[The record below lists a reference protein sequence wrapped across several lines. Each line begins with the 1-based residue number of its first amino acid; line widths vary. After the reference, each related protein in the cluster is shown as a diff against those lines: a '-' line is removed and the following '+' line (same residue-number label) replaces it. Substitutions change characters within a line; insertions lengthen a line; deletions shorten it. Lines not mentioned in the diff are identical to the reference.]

1 MTAPTEVTPQARPEL
16 HPTVLEADGKPAFVV
31 LPYAEY
37 LALTGSP
44 PMAVAKQPPRV
55 PADGTIPHEV
65 VSLMA
70 GNDWSIVRAWREYL
84 GVTQVEMASRLGIR
98 QPSYAA
104 MEAPGAKTKKI
115 TRERIA
121 VALGVQFD
129 QIDI

>member
-1 MTAPTEVTPQARPEL
+1 MKAPTETARRAHHAL
-16 HPTVLEADGKPAFVV
+16 HPTILEADGKPAFVV
-31 LPYAEY
+31 LRYAEY
-37 LALTGSP
+37 LALTG
-44 PMAVAKQPPRV
+44 AKPDPVIRAPRI

-70 GNDWSIVRAWREYL
+70 GNNWSIIRAWREYR
-84 GVTQVEMASRLGIR
+84 GITQVEMAARLGIR

-104 MEAPGAKTKKI
+104 MEASGAKPKKT

-129 QIDI
+129 QIDV

>member
-1 MTAPTEVTPQARPEL
+1 MTTLTEAHPKSQTEL
-16 HPTVLEADGKPAFVV
+16 HPTVLEADGKPAFVI

-37 LALTGSP
+37 LALTGTP
-44 PMAVAKQPPRV
+44 PAQAKHAPRI

-70 GNDWSIVRAWREYL
+70 GNGWSIVRAWREYL
-84 GVTQVEMASRLGIR
+84 GITQVEIASRLGIR

-104 MEAPGAKTKKI
+104 MEAPSAKTKKA

-121 VALGVQFD
+121 AAMGVQLD
-129 QIDI
+129 QIDV